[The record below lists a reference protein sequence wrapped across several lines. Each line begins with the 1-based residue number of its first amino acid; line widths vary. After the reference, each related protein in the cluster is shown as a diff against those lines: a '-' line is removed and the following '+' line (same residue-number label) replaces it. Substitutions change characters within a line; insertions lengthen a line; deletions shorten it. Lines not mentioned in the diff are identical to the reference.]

1 MFEFGLMV
9 GVLLAFT
16 YYTYLIL
23 RGENVF
29 AKDNREVHAVR
40 GRVRSSRLRRI

>member
-1 MFEFGLMV
+1 MYEFGFMI

-23 RGENVF
+23 HGENVF
-29 AKDNREVHAVR
+29 AKDNRESHAVR
-40 GRVRSSRLRRI
+40 GRVRSSRLRRT